1 MQILRTSTLAALLSV
16 SASLTGFCQS
26 APAVTPVTSAKT
38 TTSPWS
44 VRLAASY
51 MKTVDKS
58 DLDID
63 VEDIVLPEFDI
74 NYAFNAHWSAE
85 LVLTIP
91 QEHTVKLN
99 GNKIGTFSHLPP
111 TLLAKYT
118 INPADKLS
126 FYVAAGVNF
135 TLIFNDNLSTSGTA
149 LKLEDYS
156 FGPAGQIGA
165 DYKLNDRWILN
176 ADVKRVMIRTDVMTS
191 SATLTEL
198 QLDPWLFS
206 LGARYSF

>member
-1 MQILRTSTLAALLSV
+1 MTHLRSFSLVALLAAATALPGFSQAAPTIAPV
-16 SASLTGFCQS
+16 STS
-26 APAVTPVTSAKT
+26 APS
-38 TTSPWS
+38 SPWG
-44 VRLAASY
+44 VRLAATY

-74 NYAFNAHWSAE
+74 TYAFNAHWSAE

-99 GNKIGTFSHLPP
+99 GAKIGTFRELPP

-118 INPADKLS
+118 FNPADKLS

-135 TLIFNDNLSTSGTA
+135 TIIFDDELSNGA
-149 LKLEDYS
+149 IKLEDYS

-165 DYKLNDRWILN
+165 DYQINERWTLN
-176 ADVKRVMIRTDVMTS
+176 ADVKRVMLRTDVILNG
-191 SATLTEL
+191 ATLTEL

-206 LGARYSF
+206 LGARFSF

>member
-1 MQILRTSTLAALLSV
+1 MQNLRSATLAALLSV
-16 SASLTGFCQS
+16 GASLTGFSQS
-26 APAVTPVTSAKT
+26 APAVAPVTSAKT
-38 TTSPWS
+38 ATSPWS
-44 VRLAASY
+44 VRLAATY

-85 LVLTIP
+85 LVLTVP
-91 QEHTVKLN
+91 QEHTVKLG

-126 FYVAAGVNF
+126 VYVAAGVNF
-135 TLIFNDNLSTSGTA
+135 TLIFNDNLSGGA
-149 LKLEDYS
+149 IKLEDYS

-165 DYKLNDRWILN
+165 DYKVNDRWTLN
-176 ADVKRVMIRTDVMTS
+176 ADVKRVMIRTDVLTGG
-191 SATLTEL
+191 APLTEL

>member
-1 MQILRTSTLAALLSV
+1 MHILRSATLAALLTV
-16 SASLTGFCQS
+16 GATLPGFSQS
-26 APAVTPVTSAKT
+26 APAVAPVSCCPAS
-38 TTSPWS
+38 SPWS
-44 VRLAASY
+44 VRLAATY

-58 DLDID
+58 DQDID

-74 NYAFNAHWSAE
+74 TYAFNAHWSAE
-85 LVLTIP
+85 LVLTVP

-99 GNKIGTFSHLPP
+99 GNKIGTFRELPP
-111 TLLAKYT
+111 TVLAKYT

-135 TLIFNDNLSTSGTA
+135 TVIFDDNLSGGA
-149 LKLEDYS
+149 IKLEDYS

-165 DYKLNDRWILN
+165 DYKVNDRWTLN
-176 ADVKRVMIRTDVMTS
+176 ADVKRVMLRTDVMTS

>member
-1 MQILRTSTLAALLSV
+1 MQNLRYATFAALLSV
-16 SASLTGFCQS
+16 GASLTGFSQS
-26 APAVTPVTSAKT
+26 APAVAPVTSAKT

-44 VRLAASY
+44 VRLAATY

-74 NYAFNAHWSAE
+74 SYAFTAHWSAE
-85 LVLTIP
+85 LVLTVP
-91 QEHTVKLN
+91 QEHTVKHD
-99 GNKIGTFSHLPP
+99 GKKIGTFRELPP

-118 INPADKLS
+118 FNPADKLS
-126 FYVAAGVNF
+126 VHVAAGVNF
-135 TLIFNDNLSTSGTA
+135 TIIFDDNLNNGA
-149 LKLEDYS
+149 IKLEDYS

-165 DYKLNDRWILN
+165 DYKVNDRWTLN

-191 SATLTEL
+191 GANLTEL

>member
-1 MQILRTSTLAALLSV
+1 MTHLRSLSLTALLAAA
-16 SASLTGFCQS
+16 ASLTGFSQT
-26 APAVTPVTSAKT
+26 APAVAPVACCAA
-38 TTSPWS
+38 TSPWS
-44 VRLAASY
+44 VRLAATY

-58 DLDID
+58 DLDIA

-74 NYAFNAHWSAE
+74 TYAFNAHWSAE
-85 LVLTIP
+85 LVLTVP

-99 GNKIGTFSHLPP
+99 GAKIGTFRELPP

-118 INPADKLS
+118 FNPADKLS
-126 FYVAAGVNF
+126 FYVGAGVNF
-135 TLIFNDNLSTSGTA
+135 TLIFDDNLSGGA
-149 LKLEDYS
+149 IKLEDYS

-165 DYKLNDRWILN
+165 DYKLSDRWTLN
-176 ADVKRVMIRTDVMTS
+176 ADVKRVMIRTDVITGGS
-191 SATLTEL
+191 TLTEL